1 VTALSGAAPEGQS
14 FVRTDATQNRTDVLS
29 ADNAVVRSD
38 SKKELRLITGLI
50 WKGGRW
56 FVYEVE
62 AR

>member
-1 VTALSGAAPEGQS
+1 
-14 FVRTDATQNRTDVLS
+14 VRTNATQNRVDVLDAS
-29 ADNAVVRSD
+29 NAVVRTD
-38 SKKELRLITGLI
+38 SKKELQLMTGLI